1 MKQLFCVS
9 FFSQILESSLVQDVV
24 EILDVGMKRAKE
36 VDGRELPEGVG
47 LICALTATEVSL
59 RLIVRS
65 RSILYGGMC
74 HTARAANCIGPD
86 LTTSLDIQSTRRGRP
101 R

>member
-1 MKQLFCVS
+1 MERLFCVS
-9 FFSQILESSLVQDVV
+9 FFLQILENSLVQDVV
-24 EILDVGMKRAKE
+24 EILDVGMKTAEE

-47 LICALTATEVSL
+47 LICALTATEVSR

-65 RSILYGGMC
+65 RSILYGGMS

-86 LTTSLDIQSTRRGRP
+86 LTTGQDIQSTRRGRP